1 MHSSGKDSPSVLAR
15 AGSGDSGRV
24 ARSATPETPRSE
36 ARSVTPVPASSVDHG
51 IPGALTSH
59 HDATCAEPSSDA
71 AWDGKASL
79 PTTPDLTFYE
89 KRGKRMLDI
98 TVCGIALFL
107 ALPVFLALFIA
118 IKLEDGGPIFYFS
131 SRVGKGGRLF
141 RFIKFRSMIL
151 NADAV
156 RDQLHN
162 LNEVDGPVFKIE
174 NDPRVTRVGRFL
186 RRSSL
191 DELPQ
196 LWNILRGDM
205 SLVGPRPPIA
215 SEVVRYEPWQLRRLS
230 VPPGLTCLWQIS
242 GRCTIGFD
250 EWMRLDMEYIDHH
263 RTLTS
268 DLRIL
273 VRTIPAVLSGE
284 GAY

>member
-1 MHSSGKDSPSVLAR
+1 VHSIGKDSPPVLAGS
-15 AGSGDSGRV
+15 ASGDSGRT
-24 ARSATPETPRSE
+24 ARSATSDPAPAATRPAPSTP
-36 ARSVTPVPASSVDHG
+36 PVEDHRIPPADESA
-51 IPGALTSH
+51 PGF
-59 HDATCAEPSSDA
+59 DQ
-71 AWDGKASL
+71 WDGKPSL
-79 PTTPDLTFYE
+79 PTTPDVTFYQ
-89 KRGKRMLDI
+89 KRGKRILDI
-98 TVCGIALFL
+98 TVCGIALLLTLPIFL
-107 ALPVFLALFIA
+107 MLFVA

-131 SRVGKGGRLF
+131 QRVGKGGRLF

-174 NDPRVTRVGRFL
+174 NDPRITRVGRFL

-273 VRTIPAVLSGE
+273 VRTVPAVLSGE